1 MEKLVELNTINCL
14 VQARH
19 GLFIANRHD
28 FYLGYALVRY
38 GEYGQFEWEFLEQL
52 IEPGS
57 IVVEVGANIGTHT
70 ISLAKS
76 VGSEGRVIAIEPQR
90 VIFQYLCAN
99 VSLNGLMNVETYNC
113 GCGCESGTLLVPPIN
128 YSAETRQN
136 FGGVS
141 LKPTGDGETVQIL
154 RLDDLIGEKRR
165 VSLVKIDVEGMEA
178 EVLKGAIAT
187 IQESRPILYVENDR
201 PEKSEELIRFIF
213 GLGYRLYWHVPALFN
228 PENFFGEKEN
238 VYGNVASYNMLCFPN
253 ETDTFPD
260 GLQKIVNPA
269 HHPLIPDL
277 PLNEMTD
284 LALSHHNAGHFSLA
298 AAVYLK
304 VIASGA
310 GTAELYKNYGNTLLS
325 LNRNQEAEK
334 AYLKALE
341 FDSDY
346 VAAYNNFG
354 NLLRLEQRYA
364 ESEDAFKKALAL
376 LPDSAEIHNN
386 FGLLLMDIGSV
397 EEAEKLFR
405 QAILLKSDYAIAY
418 RNRGSALRADGR
430 LKVAAKC
437 YRQAIEIDPGYVD
450 AYVGLGQT
458 LLYLGDKD
466 EAEKHIL
473 HALELYPGFANAYCT
488 LGNIHLARG
497 LVEEA
502 EAAYLRAITT
512 VPDYASAQFNL
523 SLVKLLKGDLL
534 EGFALYE
541 KRFMTSHVISF
552 RGIQDMFRALKDKLR
567 WNGEQVTAKTLLI
580 VTEQGAGDTLMM
592 MRYLPLLKQ
601 RGFDRLQVYCQP
613 ELVRLFQT
621 IPEVDKVSS
630 KADPLDLNGFDYY
643 CPMMSSPYLFK
654 TGLDN
659 IPATVPYLKI
669 PEAEWSKWRSLLE
682 GLSGLKVGLVW
693 GGSNDN
699 LVDKDRSIPISNFST
714 LATIR
719 GMHLISLQ
727 KGEQAVQ
734 LAELGADCI
743 DFMEMCH
750 DYLDTAALIMELD
763 LVISVDTS
771 VAHLAGALG
780 KPVWL
785 LNRFGSEWR
794 WMLDREDSPW
804 YPTMR
809 IFNQKEAGNWA
820 PVIDAVVVELK
831 SLIAKKNNI

>member
-19 GLFIANRHD
+19 GLFLANRYD
-28 FYLGYALVRY
+28 FYLGYALVCY
-38 GEYGQFEWEFLEQL
+38 GEYGQFEWELLEQL

-99 VSLNGLMNVETYNC
+99 ISLNGLMNVETYNC

-165 VSLVKIDVEGMEA
+165 VSLIKIDVEGMEV

-187 IQESRPILYVENDR
+187 IEESRPILYVENDR
-201 PEKSEELIRFIF
+201 PEKSDELIRFLF
-213 GLGYRLYWHVPALFN
+213 GLGYRLYWHVPGLFN

-253 ETDTFPD
+253 ETETFLE
-260 GLQKIVNPA
+260 GLEEIVNPA
-269 HHPLIPDL
+269 YHPLIPDL
-277 PLNEMTD
+277 PMNEMID
-284 LALSHHNAGHFSLA
+284 LALTHYNARRFSIAELL
-298 AAVYLK
+298 YLK
-304 VIASGA
+304 VITNGTA
-310 GTAELYKNYGNTLLS
+310 TAELYKNYGNTLLS

-334 AYLKALE
+334 AFLKALE
-341 FDSDY
+341 LDSDY
-346 VAAYNNFG
+346 AAAYNNLG

-376 LPDSAEIHNN
+376 LPDNAEIHNN
-386 FGLLLMDIGSV
+386 FGLLLMDLGYT
-397 EEAEKLFR
+397 EDAEKLFR
-405 QAILLKSDYAIAY
+405 QAILLKPDYALAY
-418 RNRGSALRADGR
+418 RNRGNALRADGR

-437 YRQAIEIDPGYVD
+437 YRQAIEFDPGYVD
-450 AYVGLGQT
+450 AYIGLGQT
-458 LLYLGDKD
+458 LLYLDDKD

-488 LGNIHLARG
+488 MGNIHLARG

-512 VPDYASAQFNL
+512 VPEYASAQFNL

-541 KRFMTSHVISF
+541 KRFLTSHVISF
-552 RGIQDMFRALKDKLR
+552 RRIQNMFRALKDKVR
-567 WNGEQVTAKTLLI
+567 WTGEQVAAKTLLI
-580 VTEQGAGDTLMM
+580 ITEQGAGDSLMM
-592 MRYLPLLKQ
+592 MRYLPQLKQ
-601 RGFDRLQVYCQP
+601 RGFDRLHVYCDAGF
-613 ELVRLFQT
+613 VRLFQT
-621 IPEVDKVSS
+621 VSVVDEMFS
-630 KADPLDLNGFDYY
+630 KADPLDLTSFDCY
-643 CPMMSSPYLFK
+643 CPLMSLPYLFQ
-654 TGLDN
+654 TSLDS
-659 IPATVPYLKI
+659 IPATVPYFEI
-669 PEAEWSKWRSLLE
+669 PDAERGQWRTLLA
-682 GLSGLKVGLVW
+682 GVSGLKVGLVW
-693 GGSNDN
+693 AGSCIN
-699 LVDKDRSIPISNFST
+699 LIDKQRSIPISEFRP
-714 LATIR
+714 LAIID
-719 GMHLISLQ
+719 GINLISLQ
-727 KGEQAVQ
+727 KGEQEGQ
-734 LAELGADCI
+734 CAELGSDCI
-743 DFMEMCH
+743 DYMDRCH

-771 VAHLAGALG
+771 VAHLTGALG

-804 YPTMR
+804 YPSMR